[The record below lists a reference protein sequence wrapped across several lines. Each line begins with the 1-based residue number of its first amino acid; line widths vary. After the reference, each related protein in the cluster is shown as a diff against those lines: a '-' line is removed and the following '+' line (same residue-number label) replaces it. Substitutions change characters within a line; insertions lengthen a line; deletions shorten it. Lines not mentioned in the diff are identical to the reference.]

1 VAAGLA
7 GLRYSKPLTHLSG
20 SYEPRVNRVLSFSP
34 FGLKAPEDR
43 VVILPFPSTGT
54 RPEPD
59 PDTILILMTGIAQWM
74 QPEDFAVF
82 KEAFGAWVRSLGS
95 KRILV
100 KRHPNYPS
108 GGIEELIGPFEY
120 LEDNRGVEMMAGE
133 IAAARVVGFCTTALV
148 TLKLIRPDLTCIDF
162 GSDYY
167 RDKAYHGD
175 RSIIDV
181 LRNGGVE
188 IVNF

>member
-1 VAAGLA
+1 
-7 GLRYSKPLTHLSG
+7 
-20 SYEPRVNRVLSFSP
+20 
-34 FGLKAPEDR
+34 
-43 VVILPFPSTGT
+43 
-54 RPEPD
+54 
-59 PDTILILMTGIAQWM
+59 
-74 QPEDFAVF
+74 
-82 KEAFGAWVRSLGS
+82 
-95 KRILV
+95 
-100 KRHPNYPS
+100 
-108 GGIEELIGPFEY
+108 LIGPFEY

-167 RDKAYHGD
+167 CDKAYHGD